1 MIARKEA
8 DEGGYQR
15 SLQIPGFPCAGLVS
29 ANVRVIFTLSTQAVF
44 LTMQQRSPALGLMSG
59 SLLACAL
66 LAPAEAP
73 LVAQPPLPVFHGKP
87 ITLGAAQVAAL
98 GRGEAVIQPLETSD
112 PRDVALFGIVAVN
125 VPRAFWVSRF
135 TDFAHSLRPPGAA
148 GFGIFGTPAVPSD
161 AGSLNLSPN
170 DIAALHK
177 CRPGSCQFKLPAAE
191 MAKARSMLDSG
202 GAGAAAA
209 VNGAA
214 RARAAEFVNAYRE
227 RGNSA
232 LGVYADHG
240 VPGVRASD
248 SFTSLMAGATHLSQ
262 YAPALAAYLLST
274 GPRKKPDGATDVIY
288 WVREDV
294 ARMRST
300 VTINHLTVYSPA
312 EHPLMT
318 LAVTKQLY
326 ADHYF
331 DGGLDVLVATTRT
344 EVPKGEGI
352 YLMLLR
358 QQRFDQLPSGGML
371 NLRGRVKAGLRER
384 ADAEMRRMRAEY
396 QGAYAPG
403 RP

>member
-1 MIARKEA
+1 
-8 DEGGYQR
+8 
-15 SLQIPGFPCAGLVS
+15 
-29 ANVRVIFTLSTQAVF
+29 
-44 LTMQQRSPALGLMSG
+44 MQQQSPALGLMNG
-59 SLLACAL
+59 TLLACAL
-66 LAPAEAP
+66 LAPAGAP
-73 LVAQPPLPVFHGKP
+73 LVAQPPLPGFHGKP

-135 TDFAHSLRPPGAA
+135 TDFAHSLRPAAAA

-161 AGSLNLSPN
+161 AGSLSLSPN

-191 MAKARSMLDSG
+191 MAKARGMLDSG
-202 GAGAAAA
+202 GVGAAAA
-209 VNGAA
+209 VSSAA

-227 RGNSA
+227 RGNGA
-232 LGVYADHG
+232 LGVYEDHG

-248 SFTSLMAGATHLSQ
+248 ALSSLMAGATYLSQ

-274 GPRKKPDGATDVIY
+274 GPRKKPDGATEVIY
-288 WVREDV
+288 WTREDV

-300 VTINHLTVYSPA
+300 VAINHLTVYSPA
-312 EHPLMT
+312 EHPLIT

-358 QQRFDQLPSGGML
+358 QQRFDQLPSGGIL
-371 NLRGRVKAGLRER
+371 NLRGRVKAGLRDR
-384 ADAEMRRMRAEY
+384 ADAEMRRMRTEY
-396 QGAYAPG
+396 QGAYARR